1 MSRFAYCE
9 EEFGKT
15 MRNWPS
21 ATYLVAGEDSGS
33 KLDRARALN
42 VPVLDEPSLRA
53 LLNPPQ

>member
-1 MSRFAYCE
+1 
-9 EEFGKT
+9 